1 MASYLHGAVSVNG
14 DYMVLMGGVG
24 VSSNAIVQ
32 LYVYVYACNRW
43 IDIAALDTG
52 KLVVMICSGRWNS
65 AADMPSRLGFYLLT
79 SYDEYHNSIQSVVNR
94 PRDAD
99 GQNRDNPIDLPS
111 YKDYS
116 DCL

>member
-43 IDIAALDTG
+43 IDIAAPDTG

-65 AADMPSRLGFYLLT
+65 AADMPSRLGFST
-79 SYDEYHNSIQSVVNR
+79 SLFVNIIR
-94 PRDAD
+94 R
-99 GQNRDNPIDLPS
+99 IS
-111 YKDYS
+111 
-116 DCL
+116 